1 MENEQIDKAMV
12 AMGTAQNLRKEEDT
26 RRVRAL
32 LAGELKTKVRYLGS
46 RLTWNLSF
54 ATERE
59 TGLAAAWNA
68 HDGPVLEGCG

>member
-32 LAGELKTKVRYLGS
+32 LAGDLKTKVG
-46 RLTWNLSF
+46 TW
-54 ATERE
+54 
-59 TGLAAAWNA
+59 AA
-68 HDGPVLEGCG
+68 V